1 LQVRNSGFLCS
12 TTEVRIA
19 INSKHMDRDVFM
31 AFFRDD
37 ERLQTLTADD
47 RIEIFS
53 QILIGDSD
61 FSKEFIESVLSD
73 YSVWAL
79 RVEKVEN

>member
-1 LQVRNSGFLCS
+1 
-12 TTEVRIA
+12 
-19 INSKHMDRDVFM
+19 M